1 MLGYAPPRGVRVPE
15 GRERN
20 MMTSGEQFLH
30 ARLRSGIDVVG
41 EPMAGVESAAIGL
54 LFGAG
59 ARDEPAQD
67 AGISHF
73 NESLL
78 FRGTETRD
86 ARQLSE
92 TFDSLG
98 ASYDSSAGIEMT
110 LMSAHLI
117 GTKLLDVTDL
127 LIDCARSSIMPQEA
141 VDSVRTLIQQEIRQ
155 REDRPPQKVMDLARR
170 TLFAGSPLGND
181 VLGTPET
188 VNSIGRDDLVAYY
201 HRYFHAG
208 NVVISIAGNFAWE
221 ALLERLDALTD
232 DWAAGEPRPDVA
244 PPVPQAGI
252 SVLDKPESVQE
263 NLGFA
268 FPGVPA
274 ADSRYFATGLLAQV
288 LGGGTSS
295 RLHLEVREKRGLAY
309 SAQARFDGLKSTGL
323 VRLYVGTSA
332 ERAPESVAVVYDVLR
347 ELSRDGVHEDE
358 LARAKTR
365 LKSQVVM
372 RSESTYARMA
382 SNLRSWWME
391 GRLYD
396 LKEVSDRI
404 DAVTTG
410 DILAVLAELHID
422 ETVAAVALGPRTRDD
437 LFDRVPVGS

>member
-1 MLGYAPPRGVRVPE
+1 MTRCSRRTHGAGEIHLAKVVDSEGDFEVAEAPTALQRARNKMQSKPTASPE
-15 GRERN
+15 PVTRRTTCPPGTLSVADLE
-20 MMTSGEQFLH
+20 TSGNGPALH
-30 ARLRSGIDVVG
+30 TASIIDVSPPTPLSMQPDFHFRLCSG
-41 EPMAGVESAAIGL
+41 TLRLGASGCPRAGKEHDDIGRTIPARAPAI
-54 LFGAG
+54 GAG

-208 NVVISIAGNFAWE
+208 NVVISIAGNFAWD

-232 DWAAGEPRPDVA
+232 DWAVSRGRMSPRRCRRRGSPFWTSRSRCRRTS
-244 PPVPQAGI
+244 G
-252 SVLDKPESVQE
+252 SR
-263 NLGFA
+263 
-268 FPGVPA
+268 FPA
-274 ADSRYFATGLLAQV
+274 CQQRTA
-288 LGGGTSS
+288 GTSQQVS
-295 RLHLEVREKRGLAY
+295 WPRCSGEEPVRGCI
-309 SAQARFDGLKSTGL
+309 
-323 VRLYVGTSA
+323 
-332 ERAPESVAVVYDVLR
+332 
-347 ELSRDGVHEDE
+347 
-358 LARAKTR
+358 
-365 LKSQVVM
+365 
-372 RSESTYARMA
+372 
-382 SNLRSWWME
+382 LRSA
-391 GRLYD
+391 R
-396 LKEVSDRI
+396 S
-404 DAVTTG
+404 G
-410 DILAVLAELHID
+410 DWR
-422 ETVAAVALGPRTRDD
+422 TPRRPASTA
-437 LFDRVPVGS
+437 